1 MITQTMQ
8 SKESKESKENS
19 KISFA
24 KDREEG

>member
-24 KDREEG
+24 NAF